1 MTMKEFAE
9 LDEKKRGE
17 ALALLGLFFSAP
29 EEKPKEDK
37 PEQSKAPMRTI
48 PQAIAELKAEDPG
61 TALTETALKR
71 LVLTGRI
78 PHITAGRKRL
88 VNMDILRRYLN
99 GTYTAQRG
107 AGQNF
112 ER

>member
-29 EEKPKEDK
+29 EEKPKEDR

-48 PQAIAELKAEDPG
+48 PQAIAELKAEDPD
-61 TALTETALKR
+61 TALTKYTLKM
-71 LVLTGRI
+71 LVLRGEI
-78 PHITAGRKRL
+78 PHVCAKGGRRL

-99 GTYTAQRG
+99 GTYTAPGR
-107 AGQNF
+107 A
-112 ER
+112 EK